1 MIRQQL
7 RGIVIALLLVA
18 ATTAV
23 AVLLREYLGIL
34 RGSVLYLVP
43 VMLAGYQLG
52 VVPALLTAVAG
63 VILSG
68 YLFFAEL
75 YSFRVASPQEALNLV
90 LYMVVAVVVSHLA
103 TQAKRHTT
111 IARKREREMSD
122 LYAFSRRLAAAP
134 SAAEIFVAIQ
144 NHLANLFQRKVVLLG
159 AADAGNADSVPERL
173 RAEVARV
180 EQDEVLERT
189 IDDGKGNTW
198 LIRRVSPKTPDF
210 GSVAVDLGSVSG
222 AALAGMRQRIDD
234 ALADAVATL
243 ERLDVAR
250 ALNEAKMRSETEL
263 LREALIGS
271 VSHEL
276 RTPLASILGAATILS
291 SAPALVADA
300 RLHALTGVV
309 RDEAE
314 RLNNDIQNLLDATTI
329 SRQQVRPKLQWIE
342 PVDIV
347 NAAVEHRRRRLV
359 GHPVTLDLNSNLPI
373 VRADPAQVEQALV
386 QILTMRQNIR
396 PMARRSASPRGPTA
410 GPSCS
415 RSVIAAPGSAA
426 MKNARSAS
434 DFSADRATPP
444 RPRAQASACGSQM
457 PSSRPTAARSK
468 SRVTASAA
476 ARRYRSICRCRMELR
491 HWRPRS
497 MSEIPLSVLV
507 VDDEIQIRRFLRTG
521 FEFDNFTVQEAE
533 TGAEALHTATLK
545 PSDLVILDL
554 GLPDM
559 DGAEV
564 LERLRS
570 WSSVPLIVLSVR
582 ANEAEKVRLL
592 ELGADDYV
600 VKPFGM
606 AELLARARSA
616 LRRQLRAAR
625 GEPVVKFGPLSIDF
639 AARAVFISEQRVA
652 LTPKE
657 YRLLQILAQHS
668 GNVVTHQFLL
678 REVWGSQH
686 IDNTHYLRIFVRKL
700 RCKIEADPTQPR
712 ILLTELGVGYRLVI
726 SDPPAVP
733 LAVPTAPVAAP
744 SGRPQ

>member
-1 MIRQQL
+1 VIRQQL
-7 RGIVIALLLVA
+7 RGIGIALLLLAV
-18 ATTAV
+18 TTAV

-43 VMLAGYQLG
+43 VMIAGYQLG
-52 VVPALLTAVAG
+52 VIPALLTAVAG

-111 IARKREREMSD
+111 IARKREQEMSD

-180 EQDEVLERT
+180 EQDEALERT
-189 IDDGKGNTW
+189 IHDGKGNTW
-198 LIRRVSPKTPDF
+198 LIRRLSPKTPDF
-210 GSVAVDLGSVSG
+210 GSVAIDLGSVSG
-222 AALAGMRQRIDD
+222 EALAGMRQRIDE

-291 SAPALVADA
+291 SAPALVADP

-359 GHPVTLDLNSNLPI
+359 GHPVALDLDSNLPI
-373 VRADPAQVEQALV
+373 VRADPAQVEQALMQILDNAAKYSADGAPIRVAARPNGRAVVFSVGDCGAGLSSDEKRQVGERFFRGPRHAATTSGSGLGLWIANAFISANGGKV
-386 QILTMRQNIR
+386 QIE
-396 PMARRSASPRGPTA
+396 SDGVGRGTTVSIYLPLPD
-410 GPSCS
+410 G
-415 RSVIAAPGSAA
+415 AAPLEAA
-426 MKNARSAS
+426 
-434 DFSADRATPP
+434 
-444 RPRAQASACGSQM
+444 
-457 PSSRPTAARSK
+457 
-468 SRVTASAA
+468 
-476 ARRYRSICRCRMELR
+476 
-491 HWRPRS
+491 
-497 MSEIPLSVLV
+497 
-507 VDDEIQIRRFLRTG
+507 VDE
-521 FEFDNFTVQEAE
+521 
-533 TGAEALHTATLK
+533 
-545 PSDLVILDL
+545 
-554 GLPDM
+554 
-559 DGAEV
+559 
-564 LERLRS
+564 
-570 WSSVPLIVLSVR
+570 
-582 ANEAEKVRLL
+582 
-592 ELGADDYV
+592 
-600 VKPFGM
+600 
-606 AELLARARSA
+606 
-616 LRRQLRAAR
+616 
-625 GEPVVKFGPLSIDF
+625 
-639 AARAVFISEQRVA
+639 
-652 LTPKE
+652 
-657 YRLLQILAQHS
+657 
-668 GNVVTHQFLL
+668 
-678 REVWGSQH
+678 
-686 IDNTHYLRIFVRKL
+686 
-700 RCKIEADPTQPR
+700 
-712 ILLTELGVGYRLVI
+712 
-726 SDPPAVP
+726 
-733 LAVPTAPVAAP
+733 
-744 SGRPQ
+744 